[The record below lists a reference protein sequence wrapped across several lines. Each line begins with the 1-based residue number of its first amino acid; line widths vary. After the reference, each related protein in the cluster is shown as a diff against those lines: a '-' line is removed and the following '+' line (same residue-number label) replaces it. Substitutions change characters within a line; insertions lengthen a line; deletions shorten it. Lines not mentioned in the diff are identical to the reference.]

1 MVYIMSQCDVK
12 IRSPSSEESDS
23 DNETLEFLILVA
35 SYDTYLTHVNIS
47 IQTSRLERRSS

>member
-1 MVYIMSQCDVK
+1 MVCIMSQCDVK

-47 IQTSRLERRSS
+47 IQTSRLEKRSS